1 MNKVNTIVLYTN
13 SDKAF
18 QKKFDNHLRMIKI
31 KLADVTFIEIE
42 NITKEEIANLLSSDT
57 KLVIFLSSAEAN
69 IALDTIANIMP
80 NLEQQYEAKTKRFV
94 VVKLVPCDNS
104 GYFID
109 KLTPIPNIPNGEKC
123 ISYADNDTMWY
134 EVTVRLRAVYS
145 KMLGIIKE

>member
-18 QKKFDNHLRMIKI
+18 QKKFDNHLRMIKM

>member
-42 NITKEEIANLLSSDT
+42 NITKEETANLLSSDT

-80 NLEQQYEAKTKRFV
+80 DLEQQYEAKTKRFV

>member
-1 MNKVNTIVLYTN
+1 MDKINTIVLYTN

-80 NLEQQYEAKTKRFV
+80 DLEQQYEAKTKRFV

>member
-1 MNKVNTIVLYTN
+1 MDKINTIVLYTN

-18 QKKFDNHLRMIKI
+18 QKKFDNHLRMIKM

-42 NITKEEIANLLSSDT
+42 NITKEETANLLSSDT

-80 NLEQQYEAKTKRFV
+80 DLEQQYEAKTKRFV

>member
-18 QKKFDNHLRMIKI
+18 QKKFDNHLRMIKM

-80 NLEQQYEAKTKRFV
+80 DLEQQYEAKTKRFV

>member
-18 QKKFDNHLRMIKI
+18 QKKFDNHLRMIKM

-42 NITKEEIANLLSSDT
+42 NITKEETANLLSSDT

-80 NLEQQYEAKTKRFV
+80 DLEQQYEAKTKRFV

>member
-80 NLEQQYEAKTKRFV
+80 DLEQQYEAKTKRFV

>member
-18 QKKFDNHLRMIKI
+18 QKKFDNHLRMIKM

-80 NLEQQYEAKTKRFV
+80 NLEQHYEAKTKRFV